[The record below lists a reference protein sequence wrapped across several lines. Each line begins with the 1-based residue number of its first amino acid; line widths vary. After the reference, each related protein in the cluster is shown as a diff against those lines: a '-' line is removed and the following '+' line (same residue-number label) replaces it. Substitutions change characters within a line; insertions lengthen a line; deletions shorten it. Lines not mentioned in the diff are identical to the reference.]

1 MAGKYEPDEV
11 ERYLGDQLPIHEA
24 ALRRVRQ
31 IILDELPGA
40 VDAISYQVIG
50 FRYQKKWVMH
60 ISGWNDHLSF
70 HGGHGMEEMAV
81 RYPQWLKV
89 KGATLHFQAQPE
101 NPEQVVREV
110 VALRLANLPK
120 AK

>member
-1 MAGKYEPDEV
+1 
-11 ERYLGDQLPIHEA
+11 
-24 ALRRVRQ
+24 
-31 IILDELPGA
+31 
-40 VDAISYQVIG
+40 
-50 FRYQKKWVMH
+50 MH

-101 NPEQVVREV
+101 IPEQVVREV
-110 VALRLANLPK
+110 VALRLGMQELASKDFVRDELRDLMRELLEELRAEEPK
-120 AK
+120 PTKKSK